1 MGCCLQ
7 LFILLS
13 CSLAVFCNISQY
25 LCIGRFSAVSF
36 QVLGH
41 MKTVCVLTLGW
52 LLFDSELTFKNI
64 MGMMIAVIGMVV
76 YSWAVEIEKQSD
88 SGNNKITP
96 NSKNSLTEDEIRLLK
111 EGVENI
117 PIKDIELGDQKH

>member
-1 MGCCLQ
+1 MTSCEYVQ

-13 CSLAVFCNISQY
+13 CSLAVFCNMSQY

-52 LLFDSELTFKNI
+52 LLFDSALTFKNI
-64 MGMMIAVIGMVV
+64 MGMFLAVLGMVI
-76 YSWAVEIEKQSD
+76 YSWAVESEKRS
-88 SGNNKITP
+88 NNKTL
-96 NSKNSLTEDEIRLLK
+96 SHTKNSLTEEEIRLLK
-111 EGVENI
+111 EGVETG
-117 PIKDIELGDQKH
+117 PVKDVELGESKA

>member
-1 MGCCLQ
+1 
-7 LFILLS
+7 
-13 CSLAVFCNISQY
+13 
-25 LCIGRFSAVSF
+25 
-36 QVLGH
+36 